1 MTFVCIKMIFIEE
14 KNVYN
19 IYNIINVI
27 FFISLY
33 IYINQELYVC
43 MKIHKDFN
51 IKRKKVMEIKEKKV
65 NLINQLPE
73 VVQGKRFRFTFDKSK
88 VITRIT

>member
-1 MTFVCIKMIFIEE
+1 
-14 KNVYN
+14 
-19 IYNIINVI
+19 
-27 FFISLY
+27 
-33 IYINQELYVC
+33 